1 VRLAITKI
9 GNSCVVVQF
18 FIVYDDGLVGSICR
32 LQFLIVYDDL
42 LGVVSGVLQFLI
54 VYDDLLGVVSCVLQF
69 LIVYDDLLVLT
80 TASYNPYCL
89 QSDARS
95 ASRIVTGAPHKSHAR
110 RA

>member
-1 VRLAITKI
+1 L
-9 GNSCVVVQF
+9 
-18 FIVYDDGLVGSICR
+18 IVYDDGLAVSICR

-42 LGVVSGVLQFLI
+42 LVGVSF
-54 VYDDLLGVVSCVLQF
+54 VLQF
-69 LIVYDDLLVLT
+69 LIVYDDLLVVT

-95 ASRIVTGAPHKSHAR
+95 ASGIVTGAPNKTYAR